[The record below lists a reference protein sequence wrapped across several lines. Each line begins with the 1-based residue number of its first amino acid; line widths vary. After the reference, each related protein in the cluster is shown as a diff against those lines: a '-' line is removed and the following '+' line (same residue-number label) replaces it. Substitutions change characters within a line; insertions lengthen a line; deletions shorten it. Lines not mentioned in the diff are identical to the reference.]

1 MFEHVLDPA
10 GGIFVL
16 TYSISLQGRTCKE
29 DTFSNFVVASCK
41 LCVESSWTFF
51 HVLLL
56 QHGQ

>member
-41 LCVESSWTFF
+41 LCV
-51 HVLLL
+51 
-56 QHGQ
+56 